1 MPSLDDLKLTKAQQA
16 KFDALYEAHQACLK
30 AGIQFISFDDA
41 MYPLNGKKLTDVSP
55 SGITPFTDPSKQFT
69 VSIMPKDWNSMDI
82 DEPYCQTEVTFT
94 LK

>member
-1 MPSLDDLKLTKAQQA
+1 MPSFDEIKLTKAQQA

-30 AGIQFISFDDA
+30 AGIQFISFDEL

-55 SGITPFTDPSKQFT
+55 SEIKPFTDPSKQF
-69 VSIMPKDWNSMDI
+69 VASGMPSGWDSMHI
-82 DEPYCQTEVTFT
+82 EEPYCQTEVTFK